1 MLYKDLGESPTSGW
15 RLSSLVRR
23 PDFWLVLIAVAA
35 IGIGLWWMSSWLI
48 SLLERAA
55 DMRTYVADAG
65 PLAPVLYSALFAA
78 QILIAPLP
86 GQFLAVMSGYLFGAF
101 WGSLY
106 SIIGLTVGAGLAML
120 ITRRFG
126 RPLLER
132 FTNPTEVLRWE
143 RKFRM
148 RSATTWALLFVL
160 PVPDFVFYVAGLS
173 RVPLQQLL
181 VAVIAGRSVG
191 LIFANVVGML
201 SATLPPEWVIAKWL
215 ILGLAS
221 LAALRYQRMIR
232 YGLLLT
238 VRWYRRTVQRWRR
251 SLLQGDQ
258 V

>member
-1 MLYKDLGESPTSGW
+1 
-15 RLSSLVRR
+15 
-23 PDFWLVLIAVAA
+23 
-35 IGIGLWWMSSWLI
+35 
-48 SLLERAA
+48 
-55 DMRTYVADAG
+55 
-65 PLAPVLYSALFAA
+65 
-78 QILIAPLP
+78 
-86 GQFLAVMSGYLFGAF
+86 
-101 WGSLY
+101 
-106 SIIGLTVGAGLAML
+106 
-120 ITRRFG
+120 
-126 RPLLER
+126 
-132 FTNPTEVLRWE
+132 
-143 RKFRM
+143 
-148 RSATTWALLFVL
+148 
-160 PVPDFVFYVAGLS
+160 YVAGLS